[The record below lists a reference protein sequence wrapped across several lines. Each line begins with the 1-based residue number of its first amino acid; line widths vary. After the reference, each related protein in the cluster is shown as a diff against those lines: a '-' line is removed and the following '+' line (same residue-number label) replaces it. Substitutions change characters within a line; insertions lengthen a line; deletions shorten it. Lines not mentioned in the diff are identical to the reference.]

1 MWDTKRQIIWL
12 ATGFILGTFVLYRDA
27 FDDDGTFSLSFFLF
41 LELLLLLIITVLFYI
56 YSRKSK
62 G

>member
-12 ATGFILGTFVLYRDA
+12 ATGFLVGTLVLRQDA
-27 FDDDGTFSLSFFLF
+27 YNDDGSFNWKFFLF
-41 LELLLLLIITVLFYI
+41 LETLLLLIITVMFII
-56 YSRKSK
+56 YSRKR